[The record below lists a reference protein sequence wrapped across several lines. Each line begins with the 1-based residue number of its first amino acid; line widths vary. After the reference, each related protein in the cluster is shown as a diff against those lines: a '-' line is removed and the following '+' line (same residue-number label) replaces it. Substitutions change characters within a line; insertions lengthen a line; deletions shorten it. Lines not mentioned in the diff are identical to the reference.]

1 MLALTPAGMGTGFF
15 PTRDISKHR
24 AEDFAADILV
34 ARVVVRHYA
43 LRRRDD
49 GNAQPIV
56 HARQRFHRSI
66 DASSRLGDSRNLA
79 DHRLAVEIFELDLQL
94 LASIGVLHGGVSADK
109 TLAFE
114 NI

>member
-1 MLALTPAGMGTGFF
+1 MLALTPAGIGTGFF

-24 AEDFAADILV
+24 TEDFAADILF

-49 GNAQPIV
+49 RNAQSIV
-56 HARQRFHRSI
+56 HARQCFHRGI
-66 DASSRLGDSRNLA
+66 DAPGRFGDSCDLA

-94 LASIGVLHGGVSADK
+94 LASIGVLYGGVSTDK
-109 TLAFE
+109 TLAL
-114 NI
+114 